1 MSDKLVKKS
10 PKERQTSEKR
20 HKLVNK
26 SDKKDTILWKKIKKI
41 LKRSDKK
48 SQTSEKRYKM

>member
-20 HKLVNK
+20 HKILNK
-26 SDKKDTILWKKIKKI
+26 SDKKDTIL
-41 LKRSDKK
+41 
-48 SQTSEKRYKM
+48 